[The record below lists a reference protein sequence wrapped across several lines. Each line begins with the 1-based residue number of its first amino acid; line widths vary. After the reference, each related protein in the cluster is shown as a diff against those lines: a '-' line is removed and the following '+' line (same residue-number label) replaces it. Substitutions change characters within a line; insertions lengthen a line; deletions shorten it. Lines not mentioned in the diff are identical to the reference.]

1 MWIVKNKLKID
12 PSVMLPY
19 WDSTLESNLP
29 NPADSAIFTSQFMG
43 AADDENHVVNGPFNG
58 WIANDVCIL
67 YKIIL
72 LQKVVFF
79 LENWIKIGY

>member
-12 PSVMLPY
+12 PAVILPY

-43 AADDENHVVNGPFNG
+43 AADDENHVVTGPFNG

-72 LQKVVFF
+72 F
-79 LENWIKIGY
+79 